1 MLLENPAYK
10 TIKLKDEENML
21 TFLEVYEKV
30 NYYYNI
36 CIIIIIDSIMSCSC
50 HK

>member
-1 MLLENPAYK
+1 MSLENPAYK
-10 TIKLKDEENML
+10 TIKLEVEENML

-36 CIIIIIDSIMSCSC
+36 CIITTDSLMSCSC